1 MFWEEE
7 CKVEDKDASLKEG
20 EGSWTTWR
28 FLMKKTQGCNS
39 LHFLTR
45 HVVTP
50 LMVRSTKINEN
61 HFATVRVG
69 ATLYLY
75 HLHRIGA
82 MTLDFQP
89 GTF

>member
-1 MFWEEE
+1 
-7 CKVEDKDASLKEG
+7 
-20 EGSWTTWR
+20 
-28 FLMKKTQGCNS
+28 
-39 LHFLTR
+39 
-45 HVVTP
+45 
-50 LMVRSTKINEN
+50 MVRSTKINEN

-69 ATLYLY
+69 GNYLSHHYVLDTLKLHIFLYLATLYLY